1 MRSLLLAAAYVV
13 LLGVTL
19 GYLAWMV
26 YQLVEEAGL

>member
-26 YQLVEEAGL
+26 YQLVQETQL